1 MRVAELMREERRQ
14 EAEQLLPRIAKEV
27 NQLAGTVPVLY
38 VREGLLREEL
48 LKLIDEEPMISIP
61 VPDPPPGSQ
70 GPGPLIPPLTAKR
83 IRTLRIHVTI
93 APRHPTDDT
102 IHGLDN

>member
-14 EAEQLLPRIAKEV
+14 EAEQLLQRIAKEV

-48 LKLIDEEPMISIP
+48 LKLIDEEPMISIL
-61 VPDPPPGSQ
+61 VLGANPGSE
-70 GPGPLIPPLTAKR
+70 GPGPLIQHLTAKR
-83 IRTLRIHVTI
+83 IGHLRIPV
-93 APRHPTDDT
+93 PLVP
-102 IHGLDN
+102 GNLDRKSVV